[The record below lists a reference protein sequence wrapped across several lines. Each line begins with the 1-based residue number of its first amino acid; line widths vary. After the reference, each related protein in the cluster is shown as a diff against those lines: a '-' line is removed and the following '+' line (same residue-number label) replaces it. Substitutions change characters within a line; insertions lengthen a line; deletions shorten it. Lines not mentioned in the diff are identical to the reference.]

1 MTKNM
6 SLGNA
11 QRQNKALNKKKISYN
26 SLPEA
31 LAALRPARPLYAV
44 YPQVIEN
51 AARQF
56 VSAFPGKTLYAI
68 KTNPEIQVLEALSRG
83 GVQAYDVAS
92 IEEIRTVK
100 SRFPG
105 AEIYFMHTVK
115 APEDIREAYF
125 GHGVRN
131 FVLDCTDELYKILRE
146 TDLAQDLNLFV
157 RLSLPKNDKAF
168 IDFSSKFG
176 ASRAE
181 AVELLKQCRPV
192 ANALG
197 VSFHVGTQTTEAV
210 RYAYAIAYAADVI
223 AESGVKID
231 ALNVGGGFPVPYAD
245 GVAVCSI
252 ADCVDVIKAALE
264 DAGLSDIPLMAEP
277 GRILVAQGVK
287 LVTRVELRKNDLLYI
302 NDGIYGGLF
311 DACEW
316 LGLRY
321 PVKAFSCDRAFDQGD
336 VAFRLAGPTCDSLDM
351 MQGPFMLPNDIG
363 MGDWVV
369 FDNTGA
375 YSVALRSNFNG
386 FGHADTVC
394 IEPSDHK
401 R

>member
-1 MTKNM
+1 M

-11 QRQNKALNKKKISYN
+11 QRHNKALNKKKVSYN
-26 SLPEA
+26 SLNA
-31 LAALRPARPLYAV
+31 AIAALKPARPLYAV
-44 YPQVIEN
+44 YPHVIEN
-51 AARQF
+51 AARAF
-56 VSAFPGKTLYAI
+56 VAAFPGKALYAV
-68 KTNPEIQVLEALSRG
+68 KTNPEMQVLEAISRG

-92 IEEIRTVK
+92 IDEIRQVK
-100 SRFPG
+100 SRFP
-105 AEIYFMHTVK
+105 AADVYFMHPIK

-125 GHGVRN
+125 SHGVRN

-157 RLSLPKNDKAF
+157 RLALPKNDKAF

-176 ASRAE
+176 ASRLE
-181 AVELLKQCRPV
+181 ALELLQQCRPV

-197 VSFHVGTQTTEAV
+197 VSFHVGTQTAEAS
-210 RYAYAIAYAADVI
+210 RYAQAIAYAADLI

-231 ALNVGGGFPVPYAD
+231 TLNVGGGFPVPYAD
-245 GVAVCSI
+245 GVAVCGVQ
-252 ADCVDVIKAALE
+252 DCVDAIKDALE
-264 DAGLSDIPLMAEP
+264 LAGLSDIPLMAEP
-277 GRILVAQGVK
+277 GRVLVAQGVK
-287 LVTRVELRKNDLLYI
+287 LVTRVELRKGDMLYI

-321 PVKAFSCDRAFDQGD
+321 PVQAFSCDRPFEAGEI
-336 VAFRLAGPTCDSLDM
+336 AYRLAGPTCDSLDM
-351 MQGPFMLPNDIG
+351 MYGPFMLPSDIG

-369 FDNTGA
+369 FENAGA
-375 YSVALRSNFNG
+375 YSVAMRSNFNG

-394 IEPSDHK
+394 IDPTK
-401 R
+401 P